1 VLLVASAV
9 GAVDGDTNKV
19 GDDVVVDVVE
29 AEPPDVVEIASVVV
43 VLLTSVEVVGV
54 VVVVVVEVLSEP
66 AIKVGRPVGP
76 DV

>member
-1 VLLVASAV
+1 MLLVASAV

-43 VLLTSVEVVGV
+43 VFLISVRFVA
-54 VVVVVVEVLSEP
+54 VVVVVVEVLLTP
-66 AIKVGRPVGP
+66 AIEVGVAVGP

>member
-1 VLLVASAV
+1 MLFVASVV
-9 GAVDGDTNKV
+9 GAADEDVNKV

-43 VLLTSVEVVGV
+43 MFLISVEFVE
-54 VVVVVVEVLSEP
+54 VVVVVVEVLLTP
-66 AIKVGRPVGP
+66 AIEVGVTVGP